1 SPRARPGATVSMPLT
16 WSQVRKGLDPAR
28 FTVHTVPDLLA
39 KSKAWNDYCDSCRPL
54 GAAIKSLLGK

>member
-1 SPRARPGATVSMPLT
+1 MPLT